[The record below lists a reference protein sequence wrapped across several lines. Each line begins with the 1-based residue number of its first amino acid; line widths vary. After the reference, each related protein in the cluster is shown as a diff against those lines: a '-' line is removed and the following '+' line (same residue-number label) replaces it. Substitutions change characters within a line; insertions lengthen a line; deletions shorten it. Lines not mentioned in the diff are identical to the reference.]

1 MNTLL
6 FPSCRVAFAALIHD
20 LGKFAQ
26 RAKLPISQEQ
36 LNAHKQLYPRLI
48 HLQDCIVQMFHA
60 QTLKQHDRQW
70 QLPIEVG
77 FQVCGVHADALINES
92 VMPCCE

>member
-1 MNTLL
+1 MWSSQ
-6 FPSCRVAFAALIHD
+6 PSSQITSKHIFHLVFNIFFCLCFVYYLSAFFFLII
-20 LGKFAQ
+20 F
-26 RAKLPISQEQ
+26 
-36 LNAHKQLYPRLI
+36 YPRLI

-77 FQVCGVHADALINES
+77 FQVCSVHADALINES